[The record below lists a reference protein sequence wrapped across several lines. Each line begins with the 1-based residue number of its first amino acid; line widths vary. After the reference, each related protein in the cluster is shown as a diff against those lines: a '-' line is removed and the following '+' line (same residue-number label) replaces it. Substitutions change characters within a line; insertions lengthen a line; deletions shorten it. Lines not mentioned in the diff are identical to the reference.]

1 MNSSR
6 TRIRVLLDTTYLL
19 RVVGVGVEG
28 VEELLVVLEK
38 MYKSGEI
45 TIYYTPFSILGDT
58 RQAL

>member
-6 TRIRVLLDTTYLL
+6 TRIRVLLDMTYLL
-19 RVVGVGVEG
+19 PVVGVDG

-45 TIYYTPFSILGDT
+45 TIYYTPFSILGDA
-58 RQAL
+58 RRAL